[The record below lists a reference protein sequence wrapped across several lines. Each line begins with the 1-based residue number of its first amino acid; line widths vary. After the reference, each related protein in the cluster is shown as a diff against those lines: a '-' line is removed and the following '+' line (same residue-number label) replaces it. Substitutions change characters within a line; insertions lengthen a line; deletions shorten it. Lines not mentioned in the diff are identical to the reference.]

1 MAANSPDDDAP
12 YKIVEDTIQSSSS
25 AHPLPPQWTY
35 GGGHPEGGSIFT
47 IPITRMLGEEYA
59 PMISDVLRMVCI
71 HFTIQFMMYVGGSD
85 TSIFSHEFIETLLYI
100 VLGVLVFWL
109 VFKRVIWID

>member
-1 MAANSPDDDAP
+1 MTTTTP
-12 YKIVEDTIQSSSS
+12 SS
-25 AHPLPPQWTY
+25 ASVSDETLPPAWTY
-35 GGGHPEGGSIFT
+35 GGTGSPSSTTQDGGSIFT
-47 IPITRMLGEEYA
+47 IPISGSLGAEYM
-59 PMISDVLRMVCI
+59 PMISDALRMVCI

-85 TSIFSHEFIETLLYI
+85 TSIFSREFIETLLYI